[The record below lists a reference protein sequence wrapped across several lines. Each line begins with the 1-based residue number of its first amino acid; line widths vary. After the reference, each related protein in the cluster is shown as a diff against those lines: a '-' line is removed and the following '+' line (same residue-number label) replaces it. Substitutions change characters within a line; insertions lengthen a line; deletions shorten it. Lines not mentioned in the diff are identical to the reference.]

1 MKLSVKTFIPKEVR
15 FQTPPLE
22 GGKGGGKES
31 LFSYMKIS
39 CNLLHNSLT
48 SDMVIEGYFT

>member
-31 LFSYMKIS
+31 FYSYMKIS
-39 CNLLHNSLT
+39 CTVLHISLT
-48 SDMVIEGYFT
+48 SW